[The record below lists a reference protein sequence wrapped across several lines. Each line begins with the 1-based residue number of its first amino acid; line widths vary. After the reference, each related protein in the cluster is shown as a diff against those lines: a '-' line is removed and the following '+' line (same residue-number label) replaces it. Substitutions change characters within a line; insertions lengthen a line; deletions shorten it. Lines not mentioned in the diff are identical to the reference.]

1 MAPRVVRLAAIAA
14 AAAALSACLKVDVPE
29 DAFFWPE
36 SRLAQEQIVLAP
48 NPPPE
53 GAETLTLPY
62 AGGSIG
68 ATRVRTSAAPRPLIL
83 FCGGNMFRR
92 SSAGGSAARKLEPFG
107 DVLMFDYPG
116 YGETGGEADF
126 AHFST
131 AGEVMAATARAQADA
146 EGRPL
151 IAWGHSLGGVVC
163 TDAAV
168 KARAD
173 ALVLETTTPGAR
185 AAVEQQA
192 GMMRPFLRIT
202 LAPALASI
210 DVPAALDGFA
220 IPGPVRTVGYCMG
233 GRCALMLAG
242 FHPDRVVAAA
252 SFHGG
257 ELAVEHD
264 HSPHHLA
271 GRIKGRIYIGV
282 AETDAFF
289 EAEEEGRLMAALR
302 GGGVNHILE
311 TYPGTHHGFAVPDL
325 PVHQPEAAEEH
336 YQRLFWVFASC

>member
-1 MAPRVVRLAAIAA
+1 MTTRMVRLAVIAA

-116 YGETGGEADF
+116 YGETGGVADF

-210 DVPAALDGFA
+210 DVPAALDGFEGKIVVLEA
-220 IPGPVRTVGYCMG
+220 GRDETLPPALSRTLARQLEQRGLRVERLVFPNAGHNDVG
-233 GRCALMLAG
+233 RQ
-242 FHPDRVVAAA
+242 PDFESRVAAA
-252 SFHGG
+252 
-257 ELAVEHD
+257 LA
-264 HSPHHLA
+264 
-271 GRIKGRIYIGV
+271 R
-282 AETDAFF
+282 
-289 EAEEEGRLMAALR
+289 
-302 GGGVNHILE
+302 
-311 TYPGTHHGFAVPDL
+311 
-325 PVHQPEAAEEH
+325 
-336 YQRLFWVFASC
+336 

>member
-1 MAPRVVRLAAIAA
+1 MAGVFGRTAMAPRMVRLAAIAA

-48 NPPPE
+48 NPPPN

-68 ATRVRTSAAPRPLIL
+68 ATRIRTSAAPRPLIL

-92 SSAGGSAARKLEPFG
+92 STAGGSAARKLEPFG

-131 AGEVMAATARAQADA
+131 AGEVMAATARAQADV

-151 IAWGHSLGGVVC
+151 IAWGHSLGGIVC

-173 ALVLETTTPGAR
+173 VLVLETTTPGAR
-185 AAVEQQA
+185 AAVDQQA
-192 GMMRPFLRIT
+192 GLMRPFVRVNM
-202 LAPALASI
+202 APALASI
-210 DVPAALDGFA
+210 DVPAALEGYAGKIVVLEAGRDETLPPALSRALTRQLEARGLNVERLVFPDA
-220 IPGPVRTVGYCMG
+220 GHNDVG
-233 GRCALMLAG
+233 RQPE
-242 FHPDRVVAAA
+242 FESRVAAA
-252 SFHGG
+252 
-257 ELAVEHD
+257 LA
-264 HSPHHLA
+264 P
-271 GRIKGRIYIGV
+271 
-282 AETDAFF
+282 
-289 EAEEEGRLMAALR
+289 
-302 GGGVNHILE
+302 
-311 TYPGTHHGFAVPDL
+311 
-325 PVHQPEAAEEH
+325 
-336 YQRLFWVFASC
+336 

>member
-1 MAPRVVRLAAIAA
+1 MTTRMVRLAVIAA

-210 DVPAALDGFA
+210 DVPAALDGFEGKIVVLEA
-220 IPGPVRTVGYCMG
+220 GRDETLPPALSRTLARQLEQRGLRVERLVFPNAGHNDVG
-233 GRCALMLAG
+233 RQ
-242 FHPDRVVAAA
+242 PDFESRVAAA
-252 SFHGG
+252 
-257 ELAVEHD
+257 LA
-264 HSPHHLA
+264 
-271 GRIKGRIYIGV
+271 R
-282 AETDAFF
+282 
-289 EAEEEGRLMAALR
+289 
-302 GGGVNHILE
+302 
-311 TYPGTHHGFAVPDL
+311 
-325 PVHQPEAAEEH
+325 
-336 YQRLFWVFASC
+336 